1 VIVGTMS
8 CFAVG
13 VSVYCGVA
21 LRAVRGDAVTRAYV
35 APVDETTCVVPL
47 GSAAPNVTVS
57 VDALVSVTIEPND
70 GPLDTT
76 EHDCT
81 DGNV

>member
-1 VIVGTMS
+1 M
-8 CFAVG
+8 
-13 VSVYCGVA
+13 YCGVA
-21 LRAVRGDAVTRAYV
+21 LRAVRGDVVTSAYV
-35 APVDETTCVVPL
+35 APVDETTCVAPL

-70 GPLDTT
+70 EPLETT
-76 EHDCT
+76 EHVGA

>member
-1 VIVGTMS
+1 M
-8 CFAVG
+8 
-13 VSVYCGVA
+13 YCG
-21 LRAVRGDAVTRAYV
+21 AVVREANGEAVTSAYV
-35 APVDETTCVVPL
+35 APVDDTTCVAPL